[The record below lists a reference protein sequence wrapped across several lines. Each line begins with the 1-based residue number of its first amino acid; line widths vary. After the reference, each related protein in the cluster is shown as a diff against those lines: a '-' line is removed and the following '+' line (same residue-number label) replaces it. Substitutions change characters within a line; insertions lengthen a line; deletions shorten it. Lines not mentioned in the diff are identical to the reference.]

1 MKRAQGQWSTQAASV
16 PLLGHDPEAAKTI
29 TLCDAAQACKYLT
42 RPAVVRGS
50 PAPNVEISP
59 QELTTYDAHSGFA
72 SCGLVPQH
80 VRVQWRMMICIAPP
94 AHAGEDS
101 LGTPV
106 THLLQDML
114 WGVQGVSALGR
125 CCTSSHTCL
134 SLSADTA
141 AVSRTS
147 EWPNG
152 FLCVVLKTRLRSLW
166 GWSHCREVAAF
177 ALEGSLW
184 LPWAFS
190 IPAPQGT
197 LEDPVCG
204 PEGVPVTP
212 GYSQAEAAST
222 LVHIGCTLGARHSIV
237 SSQKNLR
244 WNYL

>member
-1 MKRAQGQWSTQAASV
+1 MKRAQGQWGTQAASV
-16 PLLGHDPEAAKTI
+16 PLLGRDPEVAETI

-50 PAPNVEISP
+50 PPPNVEISP

-125 CCTSSHTCL
+125 CCTSSHACL

-147 EWPNG
+147 ELPNG
-152 FLCVVLKTRLRSLW
+152 LLCVGLENKT
-166 GWSHCREVAAF
+166 
-177 ALEGSLW
+177 
-184 LPWAFS
+184 S
-190 IPAPQGT
+190 IP
-197 LEDPVCG
+197 L
-204 PEGVPVTP
+204 GVVSLSRS
-212 GYSQAEAAST
+212 GG
-222 LVHIGCTLGARHSIV
+222 ICT
-237 SSQKNLR
+237 
-244 WNYL
+244 